1 MTSYLLRMHGNI
13 AIIQIYPKGSIPNK
27 AWEKF
32 EFIRKGKVGDWVN
45 FFKDQAKLKEF
56 DQSLDC

>member
-1 MTSYLLRMHGNI
+1 MHGNI
-13 AIIQIYPKGSIPNK
+13 AIIQIHPKGSIPNK

-32 EFIRKGKVGDWVN
+32 EFIRKGKVGDWMN

-56 DQSLDC
+56 DLSSKMG